1 MQTKIRCMLMRG
13 GTSKAAYFLASDL
26 PQDPALRDQVLLAV
40 MGSPDARQIN
50 GIGGGD
56 SLTSKV
62 AIVSQSS
69 RTDADVDYLFA
80 QVNVEK
86 AVVDYG
92 QNCGNILSGVAP
104 FAVERG
110 LIAAQADSTTVRIF
124 MQNTEQLAKVTIQ
137 TPNAEVNYVG
147 DTYIDG
153 VPQPSAEVI
162 LNFQNIEGSTCGSL
176 LPTGN
181 VKDTI
186 YGVSV
191 TCIDNG
197 MPVVLINAADLG
209 IIGTES
215 PQQLDSNIKLKQQ
228 IEAIRLVAGQKMN
241 LGDVSNKTVPKMS
254 IVSPAIRG
262 GAIHTRTFIPH
273 KCHAAIG
280 VFGATSVATACLI
293 EGTVAFDVAQTSNDL
308 KQRLNVEHPTG
319 RFTVLLE
326 RNEQQQIT
334 GCGFIRTA
342 RALFD
347 GFVMIPQ
354 QLWDNRQTQKVS
366 QIHHDSVAV

>member
-40 MGSPDARQIN
+40 MGSPDARQID

-354 QLWDNRQTQKVS
+354 QLWDNRQTQKLS
-366 QIHHDSVAV
+366 QTHHDSVAV